1 MRLLNNL
8 ILMVV
13 LFVAVSNATTKF
25 TFNTFSVRNTE
36 DQTCFTK
43 TAKTTDDSTKV
54 DINKCTVG
62 CGGSMKIR
70 KGTKS
75 QQYQFELFSSTDCT
89 GETTSK
95 VLFVCPNPSIDA
107 ISIKSTSNTIKCGT
121 LPPDSEIKEDD
132 TATAVVN
139 DENNNETKNEPKTK
153 TKSTPKSPSTPKT
166 NNSNEDSDLTTSS
179 SDSSSS
185 TKSSPKSKSSTE
197 VNENKP
203 KSDNETAEGN
213 NASSNIATFSL
224 VIISLL
230 VASLF

>member
-1 MRLLNNL
+1 MRLLKNL

-13 LFVAVSNATTKF
+13 LFVTVSNATTKF
-25 TFNTFSVRNTE
+25 TFNTFTVRNTE
-36 DQTCFTK
+36 DQSCFTK
-43 TAKTTDDSTKV
+43 TAKTVEDSTKV

-75 QQYQFELFSSTDCT
+75 QQYQFELFSSQDCT

-95 VLFVCPNPSIDA
+95 VLFICPNPSIES
-107 ISIKSTSNTIKCGT
+107 IPIKSTSNTIKCGT
-121 LPPDSEIKEDD
+121 LPPDAEVNEDD

-139 DENNNETKNEPKTK
+139 DDNNTTETETK
-153 TKSTPKSPSTPKT
+153 TKSTPKSPSTSNT
-166 NNSNEDSDLTTSS
+166 HNSNEVSDLSTASN
-179 SDSSSS
+179 DSSS

-197 VNENKP
+197 TNDETDNKP
-203 KSDNETAEGN
+203 KSDNEAANGN
-213 NASSNIATFSL
+213 SASSTIATFSL

-230 VASLF
+230 VASLL

>member
-8 ILMVV
+8 ILLVV
-13 LFVAVSNATTKF
+13 LFVTVSNATTKF

-95 VLFVCPNPSIDA
+95 ALFVCPNPSIQP
-107 ISIKSTSNTIKCGT
+107 ISIKTTSNTIKCGT
-121 LPPDSEIKEDD
+121 LPPDSEINEDD
-132 TATAVVN
+132 AATAVVT
-139 DENNNETKNEPKTK
+139 DENNTNETKNEPKTK
-153 TKSTPKSPSTPKT
+153 TKSTPKSPST
-166 NNSNEDSDLTTSS
+166 NNSNEGSNTSTS

-185 TKSSPKSKSSTE
+185 TKSSPKSKSSSE

-203 KSDNETAEGN
+203 KSQNENAEGN
-213 NASSNIATFSL
+213 SASSNIATFSL
-224 VIISLL
+224 VFISLL

>member
-13 LFVAVSNATTKF
+13 LFVAVSNAATKF

-75 QQYQFELFSSTDCT
+75 QQYQFELFSSSDCT

-95 VLFVCPNPSIDA
+95 VLFVCPNPSIEP
-107 ISIKSTSNTIKCGT
+107 IPIKTTSNTIKCGT
-121 LPPDSEIKEDD
+121 LPPDSQINEDD
-132 TATAVVN
+132 TETAVVT
-139 DENNNETKNEPKTK
+139 DENNNNNNNNNDGTKDEPKTK
-153 TKSTPKSPSTPKT
+153 TKSTPKSPSTSNT
-166 NNSNEDSDLTTSS
+166 NNSSEGSD
-179 SDSSSS
+179 SSS

-197 VNENKP
+197 ANENKP

-213 NASSNIATFSL
+213 SASSNIATFSL

-230 VASLF
+230 VASLL